1 MPIPEETIQQILG
14 STDIIELIEGYF
26 PLQKKGQDYWAC
38 CPFHS
43 EKTPSFKVS
52 ASRQGYYCFGCQ
64 AKGNAIG
71 FVMEYE
77 SLDFP
82 SAVRRLADR
91 AGIVIKEDEY
101 DQKTT
106 KENLLKKKIIH
117 INQTASVWFHEYL
130 LKSNSSEASIARKYL
145 KERKIDIQIAKNW
158 TIGLAPENGNIF
170 QTWCKS
176 QGFNNEQL
184 VASGLMSYRDQEDFS
199 KGVYSRF
206 RNRIMFPL
214 HNDYGDTIA
223 FSGRVFSPQNK
234 LAKYVNSPETLAFKK
249 SNVFFG
255 LNKSKRSIA
264 KKESV
269 IICEG
274 QLDLIRCFENGIE
287 NVVAPLGTALTDK
300 HVNLLK
306 RFTGQDG
313 EVILCFDSD

>member
-52 ASRQGYYCFGCQ
+52 SSRQGYYCFGCQ

-117 INQTASVWFHEYL
+117 INQTASLWFHEYL

-313 EVILCFDSD
+313 EVI